1 MASSNTVF
9 RFKQF
14 AINQDRT
21 PMKVGTDGVL
31 LGCIA
36 KSDTEADAHINILDI
51 GTGTGLVAIMLAQRY
66 GNAKVTAVEI
76 DPDAAA
82 QAAENCEASPFG
94 GRIRVER
101 GDIKEFKSAGGE
113 RFDLIVSNPPYFTES
128 LQCPDGR
135 RNMARHAVGLT
146 YSDLMRA
153 AANLLS
159 DHGRIA
165 IIIPYDSAAPLT
177 EAAREAGLAPVRLT
191 TIYSNKR
198 KPPRRAVCQFA
209 REEETTKEG
218 LILEKNELTLLNLD
232 GSNTTEY
239 QEIAKDF
246 YLDK

>member
-1 MASSNTVF
+1 
-9 RFKQF
+9 
-14 AINQDRT
+14 
-21 PMKVGTDGVL
+21 MKVGTDGVL

-36 KSDTEADAHINILDI
+36 EAGDAADAHINILDI
-51 GTGTGLVAIMLAQRY
+51 GTGTGLVAIMMAQRY
-66 GNAKVTAVEI
+66 ENAMVTAVEI

-82 QAAENCEASPFG
+82 QAAENCEASPFA
-94 GRIRVER
+94 GRIKVER
-101 GDIKEFKSAGGE
+101 DDIKEFKPSDGE
-113 RFDLIVSNPPYFTES
+113 TFDLIVSNPPYFTES

-146 YSDLMRA
+146 YADLMTA
-153 AANLLS
+153 AVRHLS
-159 DHGRIA
+159 PRGRIA

-177 EAAREAGLAPVRLT
+177 EAAEKAGLALT
-191 TIYSNKR
+191 RQTIIYSNRR

-209 REEETTKEG
+209 WEGEATKDG
-218 LILEKNELTLLNLD
+218 PILEKNELTLLNLD

>member
-36 KSDTEADAHINILDI
+36 EAGAPDDAHINILDI

-66 GNAKVTAVEI
+66 VNAKVTAVEI

-82 QAAENCEASPFG
+82 QAAENSGASPFAE
-94 GRIRVER
+94 RIKVER
-101 GDIKEFKSAGGE
+101 SDIKEFNPSDGE
-113 RFDLIVSNPPYFTES
+113 TFDLIVSNPPYFTES

-146 YSDLMRA
+146 YADLMCSA
-153 AANLLS
+153 AKHLS
-159 DHGRIA
+159 PRGRIA
-165 IIIPYDSAAPLT
+165 IIIPYDSAAQLN
-177 EAAREAGLAPVRLT
+177 EAAENVGLTLVRQ
-191 TIYSNKR
+191 TIIHSNKR

-209 REEETTKEG
+209 RATETAKEG
-218 LILEKNELTLLNLD
+218 GILEKNELTLLNLD
-232 GSNTTEY
+232 GTNTTEY

>member
-36 KSDTEADAHINILDI
+36 EADEPYDSHINILDI

-66 GNAKVTAVEI
+66 VNAKVTAVEI
-76 DPDAAA
+76 DPDATA
-82 QAAENCEASPFG
+82 QAAENSDASPFAD
-94 GRIRVER
+94 RITVEQ
-101 GDIKEFKSAGGE
+101 GDIKEYSSVNGVK
-113 RFDLIVSNPPYFTES
+113 FDLIVSNPPYFTES

-146 YSDLMRA
+146 YADLMASA
-153 AANLLS
+153 ADLMS
-159 DHGRIA
+159 PHGRIA
-165 IIIPYDSAAPLT
+165 IIIPYDSAAQLN
-177 EAAREAGLAPVRLT
+177 EAAEKVGLTMVRQT

-198 KPPRRAVCQFA
+198 KPPRRAVCLFA
-209 REEETTKEG
+209 SAEKEAKEG
-218 LILEKNELTLLNLD
+218 LTLEKNELTLLNLD
-232 GSNTTEY
+232 GTNTSEY